1 MHPSLNTG
9 NKQPLLQRLSASVTT
24 VALACMFALFFPSS
38 PLLAAATE
46 LETEEADLEKTS
58 QRWMLLSL
66 IVILLAI
73 VPFYLRMKKRQQP
86 PRK

>member
-1 MHPSLNTG
+1 MHLSLNING
-9 NKQPLLQRLSASVTT
+9 KQPVIKRLL
-24 VALACMFALFFPSS
+24 ALAATVTLACILTLFYPSS
-38 PLLAAATE
+38 PLLAAVTE
-46 LETEEADLEKTS
+46 LDAEKADLEKTS